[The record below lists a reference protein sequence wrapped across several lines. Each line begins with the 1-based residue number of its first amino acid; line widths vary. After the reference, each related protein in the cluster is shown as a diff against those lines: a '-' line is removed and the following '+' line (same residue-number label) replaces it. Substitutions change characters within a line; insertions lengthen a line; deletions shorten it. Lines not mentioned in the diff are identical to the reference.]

1 MDNKCCLNNVIY
13 QAKVFKSE
21 NDYKIYLGSIKIT
34 IKSRYNKHKA
44 CISEPFKS
52 KPKHCTELSNHILD
66 LNNNINVYTTKY
78 PIEWKTVES
87 AKTKTKHTNTGVGKL
102 RPAGQLRPAKEK
114 SVAREHVIFLNGMRP
129 AKENFVARE
138 HVNVARRA
146 KIFFSI
152 IDI

>member
-1 MDNKCCLNNVIY
+1 MIY

-102 RPAGQLRPAKEK
+102 RPAKEK
-114 SVAREHVIFLNGMRP
+114 SVAREHVILLNGMRP

-138 HVNVARRA
+138 YVIVARRA
-146 KIFFSI
+146 KIFLT
-152 IDI
+152 